1 MDKISVVSRQNE
13 DRRKSALRERGIS
26 RLMKKRT
33 AILLKPADTEFIA
46 WRQDIQ
52 RFKQHYVSSL
62 PCKEHPGAAHKA
74 LALVAAPVARA
85 DGVLRALPVLQGGQ
99 LICLSST
106 TSSRPRSGAS

>member
-62 PCKEHPGAAHKA
+62 PCKEHPGAAHKGDFGYDTDA
-74 LALVAAPVARA
+74 SKAIKLSLWWLRRWRA
-85 DGVLRALPVLQGGQ
+85 QMEFCGHYPYYKEVN
-99 LICLSST
+99 
-106 TSSRPRSGAS
+106 